1 MQKVNHLLKL
11 FLLISLIGISTAANS
26 SGQAQLHAFPD
37 AESGMQRFVIFLDD
51 KSAEEETHF
60 MVQLLAGKDM
70 LTDGV
75 NKIRLGSKITPQP
88 LKGWGYTY
96 YEVDDTSATL
106 STLMATPDG
115 ATKVSQF
122 VTTAPLNIRYNSR
135 LPIVI
140 YAPLDYQIQYRIWEA
155 PATYKTANPG

>member
-1 MQKVNHLLKL
+1 M
-11 FLLISLIGISTAANS
+11 IPANAGEQS
-26 SGQAQLHAFPD
+26 PLHAFPD
-37 AESGMQRFVIFLDD
+37 ATTGMQRVVIMLDE
-51 KSAEEETHF
+51 KTAEQAQGF
-60 MVQLLAGKDM
+60 MVQLLAGKEM

-96 YEVDDTSATL
+96 YEVDNASATL
-106 STLMATPDG
+106 NTMMAVPEG
-115 ATKVSQF
+115 STKVSRF

-140 YAPLDYQIQYRIWEA
+140 YAPLDYQIRYRIWEA
-155 PATYKTANPG
+155 PSTYETANPG